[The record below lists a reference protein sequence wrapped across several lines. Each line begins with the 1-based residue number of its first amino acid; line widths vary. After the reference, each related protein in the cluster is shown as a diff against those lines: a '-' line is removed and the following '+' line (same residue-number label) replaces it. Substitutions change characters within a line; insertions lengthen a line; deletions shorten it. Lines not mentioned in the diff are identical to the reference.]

1 MRTRLHTIV
10 LRLGFTLAALVLGAF
25 VALVAAVV
33 VACVAILGGPWG
45 WVAGLVL
52 GAAVGQVARRRTG
65 ALMGRLVDA
74 A

>member
-1 MRTRLHTIV
+1 MRTRIDTIV

-25 VALVAAVV
+25 VALVGAVV
-33 VACVAILGGPWG
+33 VACVTVLGAPWG

-52 GAAVGQVARRRTG
+52 GAAVGQAARRRTG